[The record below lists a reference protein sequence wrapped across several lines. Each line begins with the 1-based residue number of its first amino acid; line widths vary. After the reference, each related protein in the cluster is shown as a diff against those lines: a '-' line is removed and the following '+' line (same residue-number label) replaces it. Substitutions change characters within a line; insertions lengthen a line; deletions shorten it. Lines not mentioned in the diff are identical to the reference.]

1 MFIIPFFLL
10 EYGNSWRTD
19 EKYSFLWG
27 AAAEDAHRFDHE
39 FGPIIEK
46 ITISFRQKKFLC
58 KVLLLHKKLKGLIRY
73 SPRSRAYLG
82 SKINKNRIPQ
92 FAT

>member
-19 EKYSFLWG
+19 EKYLFLWG

-46 ITISFRQKKFLC
+46 ITISFRQKKL
-58 KVLLLHKKLKGLIRY
+58 
-73 SPRSRAYLG
+73 
-82 SKINKNRIPQ
+82 
-92 FAT
+92 